1 MMVNYWNPNRFSSIL
16 HCGLVVG
23 PCSLWQT
30 LLGGKNQ
37 SLTQMDARKL
47 KAMQRQQ
54 PKKGN
59 QAQNFTWERSTSTEE
74 EAAAP

>member
-1 MMVNYWNPNRFSSIL
+1 MGPFHSGGPYW
-16 HCGLVVG
+16 GE
-23 PCSLWQT
+23 
-30 LLGGKNQ
+30 KNQ

-59 QAQNFTWERSTSTEE
+59 QAQNFTWDRSTSTEE